1 MNEHVQNL
9 AELLSGM
16 LVHISTKDLMTNH
29 GYSQATLDAIIVHQ
43 PRAPAF
49 TTSGLLDYVVELIV
63 CEDKAFQLVDKGPF
77 RRLLAYLRPNLSD
90 KDIPHR
96 KVVRSEI
103 LKKAQSTETRLKE
116 ILGVCDSMI
125 ISLLMLTKIIP
136 PCRIFLAKS
145 HSRLTLG
152 HPTLA
157 IRFFQ

>member
-1 MNEHVQNL
+1 MNEHARNL

-16 LVHISTKDLMTNH
+16 FVHISTKDLIANH
-29 GYSQATLDAIIVHQ
+29 CSSQATLDGIIVHQ
-43 PRAPAF
+43 SRAPAF

-77 RRLLAYLRPNLSD
+77 RRLLTYLRPTLSD

-103 LKKAQSTETRLKE
+103 LKKVQSTEARLKE
-116 ILGVCDSMI
+116 ILGACDSLM

-136 PCRIFLAKS
+136 SCRTFLAKS
-145 HSRLTLG
+145 LSLLMLG

-157 IRFFQ
+157 THFFQ